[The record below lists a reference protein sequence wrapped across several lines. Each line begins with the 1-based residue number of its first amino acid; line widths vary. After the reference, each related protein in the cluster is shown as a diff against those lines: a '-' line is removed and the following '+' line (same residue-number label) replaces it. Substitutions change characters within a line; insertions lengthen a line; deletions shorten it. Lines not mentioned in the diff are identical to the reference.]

1 MEAIKKKIEVSIGD
15 KDLLTKEEVKAYL
28 GVGAE
33 SIDKMIINGL
43 PRYNLVGKRVYFLK
57 QDIIDFAK
65 TRRI

>member
-1 MEAIKKKIEVSIGD
+1 MEAVKKKIEVSIGD
-15 KDLLTKEEVKAYL
+15 KDLLNKEEVKAYL

-33 SIDKMIINGL
+33 SIDKMIIDGL